1 MILIGMYDSPFVR
14 RVGIALRLY
23 GIAYEHRAWSV
34 FGDGMKIMAYNPLV
48 RVPTLVL
55 DDGEALIDSAAILD
69 ALDEMVGPKRAMMP
83 NSGAPRRAAL
93 KTCALAAGIADKAV
107 ALVYERHVHERADPA
122 WIERCAGQIT
132 QVMNELEIARTAQ
145 ATPFW
150 RGDAI
155 GHEDVMVSCAVTFM
169 RDALAGDMDLSPWQ
183 ALKRHTDMCEDLPEF
198 RQVYMAFKIG

>member
-34 FGDGMKIMAYNPLV
+34 FGDAMKIMAYNPLV

-69 ALDEMVGPKRAMMP
+69 ALDDMVGPERAMVP
-83 NSGAPRRAAL
+83 RNGPPRRAAL
-93 KTCALAAGIADKAV
+93 KTCALASGIADKAV
-107 ALVYERHVHERADPA
+107 SLVYERHVHERANPT

-132 QVMNELEIARTAQ
+132 RVMNELEIARAAQ
-145 ATPFW
+145 TTHFW

-155 GHEDVMVSCAVTFM
+155 GHEDVVVSCAVTFM

-183 ALKRHTDMCEDLPEF
+183 ALKRHTDMCEDLPAF
-198 RQVYMAFKIG
+198 REAYMTFKIG

>member
-34 FGDGMKIMAYNPLV
+34 FGDAGKIMAYNPLV

-69 ALDEMVGPKRAMMP
+69 ALDDMVGPERAMVP
-83 NSGAPRRAAL
+83 RNGPPRRAAL

-107 ALVYERHVHERADPA
+107 ALVYERHVHERANPT
-122 WIERCAGQIT
+122 WVERCAGQIT
-132 QVMNELEIARTAQ
+132 RVMNELEIARTAQ
-145 ATPFW
+145 TTRFLH
-150 RGDAI
+150 GDTI
-155 GHEDVMVSCAVTFM
+155 GHGDVMVSCAVTFM
-169 RDALAGDMDLSPWQ
+169 RDALADDIDLSPWQ

-198 RQVYMAFKIG
+198 REVLMKFKLG

>member
-34 FGDGMKIMAYNPLV
+34 FGDAVKIMAYNPLV

-69 ALDEMVGPKRAMMP
+69 ALDDMVGPERAMTP
-83 NSGAPRRAAL
+83 RNGPPRRAAL

-107 ALVYERHVHERADPA
+107 SLVYERHVHERADPV

-132 QVMNELEIARTAQ
+132 RVMNQLEIARAAQ
-145 ATPFW
+145 TKRFW
-150 RGDAI
+150 YGDTI
-155 GHEDVMVSCAVTFM
+155 GHGDVMVSCAVTFM
-169 RDALAGDMDLSPWQ
+169 RDALAGEMDLSPWQ
-183 ALKRHTDMCEDLPEF
+183 ALKRHADMCEGLPEF
-198 RQVYMAFKIG
+198 REAYMTFKIG

>member
-34 FGDGMKIMAYNPLV
+34 FSDTMKIMAYNPLV

-69 ALDEMVGPKRAMMP
+69 ALDDLVGPERAMTP
-83 NSGAPRRAAL
+83 SNGPPRRAAL

-107 ALVYERHVHERADPA
+107 SLVYERHVHERADPV

-132 QVMNELEIARTAQ
+132 RVMNELEIALAAQ
-145 ATPFW
+145 TTHFW

-155 GHEDVMVSCAVTFM
+155 GHDDVMVSCAVTFM
-169 RDALAGDMDLSPWQ
+169 RDALAGDMDLAPWQ
-183 ALKRHTDMCEDLPEF
+183 ALKRHTDMCEGLPEF
-198 RQVYMAFKIG
+198 RESYMKFKIG

>member
-34 FGDGMKIMAYNPLV
+34 FGDAMKIMAYNPLV

-55 DDGEALIDSAAILD
+55 DDGE
-69 ALDEMVGPKRAMMP
+69 ERAMTP
-83 NSGAPRRAAL
+83 RSGAPRRAAL

-107 ALVYERHVHERADPA
+107 TLVYERHVHERADPA

-132 QVMNELEIARTAQ
+132 RVMNQLEIARAAQ
-145 ATPFW
+145 TTRFW
-150 RGDAI
+150 HGDTI
-155 GHEDVMVSCAVTFM
+155 GHGDVMVSCAVTFM

-183 ALKRHTDMCEDLPEF
+183 ALKRHTDMCEDLPAF
-198 RQVYMAFKIG
+198 RDAYMAFKMG

>member
-34 FGDGMKIMAYNPLV
+34 FDDGMKIMAYNPLV

-69 ALDEMVGPKRAMMP
+69 ALDEMVGPERAMTP
-83 NSGAPRRAAL
+83 QSGAPRRAAL
-93 KTCALAAGIADKAV
+93 KTCALASGIADKAV
-107 ALVYERHVHERADPA
+107 SLVYERHVHERTDPI

-132 QVMNELEIARTAQ
+132 RVMNQLEIARAAQ
-145 ATPFW
+145 TTPFW
-150 RGDAI
+150 HGDEI
-155 GHEDVMVSCAVTFM
+155 GHGDVMVSCAVTFM
-169 RDALAGDMDLSPWQ
+169 RDALARDMDLSPWQ
-183 ALKRHTDMCEDLPEF
+183 TLKRHTDMCEALPEF
-198 RQVYMAFKIG
+198 LEAYMTFKLG